1 MYVLSCHGDATSM
14 PHFHKEKHKQ
24 SCWLQNYGEQ
34 PSLMRLCFF
43 SFSVK
48 KSQQVFSFTGMKER
62 DEEDADFQTRQIL
75 TEITCHCRPVTGN
88 LFIVTLL

>member
-1 MYVLSCHGDATSM
+1 MCVLSCHGDATSM

-34 PSLMRLCFF
+34 PPLMRLCFF

-62 DEEDADFQTRQIL
+62 DEEDADFQTLQNARRNYLSLQ
-75 TEITCHCRPVTGN
+75 TSDR
-88 LFIVTLL
+88 